1 MSALQRSSENITGKL
16 SVDVA
21 NNLFDDLGVG
31 DVNTTDMHITEVVT
45 CADNSEELAE
55 LKVITLLVVG
65 GVGAVIVGCLL
76 FCMLYKNERIL
87 QSIPGTKQYKRKKA
101 EPKMFFPIPR
111 LAAVKLLASQGAQV
125 GFVTDPVAMEMG
137 KGGAKGKTKSSIKR
151 LRSALSSMTTR
162 RKDPTSPD
170 TLQVPKD
177 KFR

>member
-1 MSALQRSSENITGKL
+1 MSALQGSPENITGKL

-21 NNLFDDLGVG
+21 SNLFGDSGVDG
-31 DVNTTDMHITEVVT
+31 VNTTDMQITEAVT
-45 CADNSEELAE
+45 CADNSEELEE

-65 GVGAVIVGCLL
+65 SVGALIVGCLL
-76 FCMLYKNERIL
+76 FCMLYKNDRIL
-87 QSIPGTKQYKRKKA
+87 QSIPGTKQYKRKQA
-101 EPKMFFPIPR
+101 EPKMYFPIPR
-111 LAAVKLLASQGAQV
+111 LAAVRLLANQGAQV

-137 KGGAKGKTKSSIKR
+137 KAGSKGRTKSSIKR

-162 RKDPTSPD
+162 RKHPASPN